1 MNVQA
6 EKFDSECRE
15 AAIGSSPG
23 WSDDELRES
32 SVTRGLRVQ
41 QFKRRAIDSQTQ
53 SNPPSRNPTDVG
65 CQSPVAPAALS
76 VFPVATRLNRAMW

>member
-1 MNVQA
+1 MNV
-6 EKFDSECRE
+6 EVKIFVPECRE

-23 WSDDELRES
+23 WSDDELSES
-32 SVTRGLRVQ
+32 SGTRGLQAQ
-41 QFKRRAIDSQTQ
+41 QRRRRAIDSQTQ
-53 SNPPSRNPTDVG
+53 SILPSRNPTDVG